1 MSKFTTVAAA
11 IRAGKG
17 HYNAE
22 QSLYCRVDRNR
33 NPTWQYHVRLEGK
46 LKTICLGRAADRTTA
61 GALTVGQA
69 RERRNDL
76 WKQYRQLRARNRL
89 LPSAP
94 PGSTGEP
101 LPVPIPIERRLGE
114 VANHTLFT
122 VARDEWLKNAM
133 SHTTEEYRDKIRA
146 RLKNHVS
153 VLFAKPVGTITKSDV
168 LHVLRQIEAQTIRAR
183 VRADI
188 EAILGYCD
196 VEPNPATRAAL
207 KGKLAKGNGSK
218 PHDALPIDNVPAF
231 YGALCADKRM
241 MAYALRFVILT
252 GCRISEVIEAP
263 WSEFDLNNRVWVIP
277 AERMK
282 KRLRHRVPLTDAM
295 IEILNAVGPAHDGF
309 VFWSNDADTGHVS
322 DVALRK
328 LVKAVTATLFPGI
341 TATVHGFRACIT
353 SWFTE
358 KRYRELAIDFAI
370 AHVEGSESR
379 KAYQRSDLFD
389 ERREMMGAWGNFV
402 TNVSTR

>member
-22 QSLYCRVDRNR
+22 QSLYCRVDASRH
-33 NPTWQYHVRLEGK
+33 PTWQYHVRLEGK
-46 LKTICLGRAADRTTA
+46 LKTICLGRAADRTTL

-76 WKQYRQLRARNRL
+76 WKKYRQLRARKRL
-89 LPSAP
+89 LSSAIPLPAGEAP
-94 PGSTGEP
+94 PV
-101 LPVPIPIERRLGE
+101 PVLVEHKDGE

-133 SHTTEEYRDKIRA
+133 SHTTEDYRDKIRA
-146 RLKNHVS
+146 RLKNHAS
-153 VLFAKPVGTITKSDV
+153 VFFAKPVGAITKSDV

-196 VEPNPATRAAL
+196 VEPNPAARAAL
-207 KGKLAKGNGSK
+207 KGKLPKANGSK
-218 PHDALPIDNVPAF
+218 PHDALPIRNVPAF
-231 YGALCADKRM
+231 YGALCADNRM

-252 GCRISEVIEAP
+252 GCRVSEVIEAP
-263 WSEFDLNNRVWVIP
+263 WSEFDLKNRVWIIP

-282 KRLRHRVPLTDAM
+282 KRLRHCVPLTDAM

-328 LVKAVTATLFPGI
+328 LVKAVTAKLFPDVN
-341 TATVHGFRACIT
+341 ATVHGFRACMT
-353 SWFTE
+353 TWFTE
-358 KRYRELAIDFAI
+358 KGYRELAIDFAI

-389 ERREMMGAWGNFV
+389 ERREMTEAWGKF
-402 TNVSTR
+402 VSTR